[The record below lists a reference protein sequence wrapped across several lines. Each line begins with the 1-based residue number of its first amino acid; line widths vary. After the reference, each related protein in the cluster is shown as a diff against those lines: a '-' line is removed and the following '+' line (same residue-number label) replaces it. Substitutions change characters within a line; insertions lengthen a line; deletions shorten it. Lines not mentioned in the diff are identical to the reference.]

1 MGTKIKRFFKKIRIK
16 RTTVLVLVFV
26 FMSATLVR
34 QLFELQI
41 IQGEAY
47 ISKFESRTTKK
58 RVIKSTRGN
67 IYDRNGEEL
76 ATNVLAYSVTFEDN
90 GTYDSTRQKNLTLNG
105 VAYKVLKILA
115 ENGDQLSNSF
125 HIKLDK
131 DGNYAF
137 DVEEG
142 FTLSRFKADIYGHAL
157 IDDLTEDE
165 AAAKAVIDADDA
177 VDYDF
182 NTIKRMLAAEI
193 AADPGKVDAA
203 LDVLMVIKY
212 LERIGDHAVNI
223 AEWVEFLRTGR
234 YHHEKMF

>member
-90 GTYDSTRQKNLTLNG
+90 GTYDSTREKNLTLNG
-105 VAYKVLKILA
+105 IAYKVLKIL
-115 ENGDQLSNSF
+115 ESNGDSISTGF
-125 HIKLDK
+125 HIVLDES
-131 DGNYAF
+131 GNYTF
-137 DVEEG
+137 DVDEG
-142 FTLSRFKADIYGHAL
+142 FTLNRFRADIYG
-157 IDDLTEDE
+157 EDR
-165 AAAKAVIDADDA
+165 KSV
-177 VDYDF
+177 V
-182 NTIKRMLAAEI
+182 
-193 AADPGKVDAA
+193 
-203 LDVLMVIKY
+203 
-212 LERIGDHAVNI
+212 
-223 AEWVEFLRTGR
+223 
-234 YHHEKMF
+234 